1 MLQSITFVL
10 YNTFAH
16 LPVHHSLYNAR
27 NTSCFKI
34 SFMKATVSQCGV
46 DISYS
51 IYTFE
56 FKIGKLYV
64 SKEVGRLN
72 EHIGLTFLRKHKRI
86 EISMKY
92 SF

>member
-16 LPVHHSLYNAR
+16 LPVHHSLYNAK

-72 EHIGLTFLRKHKRI
+72 EHIGLTFLRKHKRM

-92 SF
+92 NF